1 MDPLHINCLGFTT
14 VGTFSRHNDC
24 YVLLCPVKNSLLVIS
39 NNILFVH
46 SMEQTSLESQFYLL
60 PLHQFL
66 RCRTLLTEFLLCAAQ
81 KNDWK
86 SPGRGGPGNQVSS
99 KGGHQRSG
107 RRRCQGG
114 RETNFGWVWGI
125 NEEEIIV
132 KTNFYSVEGIVTKHC
147 RDVDFQFRIVETQ
160 VILMHLFGFASL
172 MSHYYRW
179 FQCYTL
185 REIILQ
191 SLSILCS

>member
-1 MDPLHINCLGFTT
+1 M
-14 VGTFSRHNDC
+14 
-24 YVLLCPVKNSLLVIS
+24 
-39 NNILFVH
+39 
-46 SMEQTSLESQFYLL
+46 
-60 PLHQFL
+60 
-66 RCRTLLTEFLLCAAQ
+66 RCRTLLTELLLCAAQ

-86 SPGRGGPGNQVSS
+86 SPGCDGPRDQVSS

-107 RRRCQGG
+107 RRCGQGG

-125 NEEEIIV
+125 NEEEIII
-132 KTNFYSVEGIVTKHC
+132 KTNFYSVKGIVTKHC

-160 VILMHLFGFASL
+160 VILMHLFGFGSL

-191 SLSILCS
+191 SLSITVLLSLILQNYCSMITNEQPDLCQTEF